1 MELRHRPGLRSGPL
15 AAGPWASH
23 IPSLA
28 SVPPRRALPSHGH
41 RGEGSLAYQQ
51 GPLRSAMRPSA
62 LPWGMPGGSWESLSL
77 ITASLTPDPR
87 RDWRAC

>member
-15 AAGPWASH
+15 AVGPWASH

-28 SVPPRRALPSHGH
+28 SVPPRRALPSQRH
-41 RGEGSLAYQQ
+41 RGEGSLAHRQ
-51 GPLRSAMRPSA
+51 GPLRSAIRPSV
-62 LPWGMPGGSWESLSL
+62 LPWGMPGAVGSLSL
-77 ITASLTPDPR
+77 ITASPTPDPR